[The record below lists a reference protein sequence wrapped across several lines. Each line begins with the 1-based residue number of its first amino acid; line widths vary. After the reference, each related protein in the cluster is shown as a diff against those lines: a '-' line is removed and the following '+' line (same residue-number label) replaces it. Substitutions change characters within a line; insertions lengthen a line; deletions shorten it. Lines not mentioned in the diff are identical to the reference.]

1 MLHADLLDLAI
12 VDLSDEFTQGDFRR
26 LFLGRLIENH
36 DADDDEED
44 EHDGR
49 EMAEELFHRFD
60 LWRSSD
66 FISFSIISCS
76 TREKESALREISKL
90 IKSELLKRI

>member
-1 MLHADLLDLAI
+1 
-12 VDLSDEFTQGDFRR
+12 V
-26 LFLGRLIENH
+26 
-36 DADDDEED
+36 
-44 EHDGR
+44 
-49 EMAEELFHRFD
+49 AEEFFHRFN

-66 FISFSIISCS
+66 FISFSIIPCS